1 MLDADDN
8 DLVYMNSGYSADVS
22 YSYFRKYKYQFPY
35 MYVRSIACRWADL
48 TWAMWS
54 SGSRSLESF
63 RLITSARL
71 ACWSTSDSAAVVIV
85 FGLRFTFTMHDGG
98 GGVDVGVRV
107 IHGLVSVHELV

>member
-1 MLDADDN
+1 
-8 DLVYMNSGYSADVS
+8 MNSGYSANVS